1 MALQSDKQFY
11 NTLIDYLESAANS
24 YVVLSGTKIV
34 SNVERL
40 QDEVEQFSSSFRDVE
55 TFLEKSKFFTI
66 GVSYYDRERKL
77 YYWVDK
83 AANYSDIEQQFQGQ
97 SVTQIAIVDKK
108 GQSKSKEADRLIL
121 NALTDFYNAF
131 AVDIGDE
138 YLFSYLIGT
147 IIKLTSSEVGLLTVF
162 QDNERRDYSMG
173 FNSTS
178 LDYIKYDGKN
188 ITDFLLETRE
198 ILMVHDVEADEK
210 LQLSLEHSGFIKT
223 FIFAPILSKG
233 EVIAIIYLINKSFP
247 LVAKDVDDYDYRFL
261 STLSIQIAS
270 IISNALLY
278 KKIIELNDFNE
289 NILENI
295 PAGILSATAEGEVI
309 FSNKYMRDLTARI
322 SVPSED
328 FLFIINEKSEGEFF
342 NQEFKIPA
350 QPGIMYFSVSK
361 RFIKIGEK
369 PGFYLYTIIDI
380 SQEKDMEIQLIKT
393 EKLAVAGELISG
405 IAHEIKNPLTSIK
418 GFADLL
424 SQRIDDKDFVLK
436 FANIVSNEVNRLNN
450 IIERFLS
457 FARPDIGVM
466 SVVNLN
472 DTINEVIEIVAFHI
486 RQNNIELLSKIEYDI
501 NIYGNKEL
509 LTQVFMNMILNSIQ
523 AFRDMERDK
532 NMIQIFASVINN
544 KVELVFEDNGVGIAK
559 ENQEKVF
566 NPFYTTKSQ
575 GSGLGL
581 SISYKIINEHRGSIV
596 IDSKKGEYTRMIM
609 SFPVYKKG
617 GETG

>member
-1 MALQSDKQFY
+1 MALQTDKQFY

-40 QDEVEQFSSSFRDVE
+40 QDEVEQFSSSFRDLE

-66 GVSYYDRERKL
+66 DVSYYDREREL
-77 YYWVDK
+77 YYWADK
-83 AANYSDIEQQFQGQ
+83 AENYSDIEQEFQGQ
-97 SVTQIAIVDKK
+97 SVTQIAVVDKK

-173 FNSTS
+173 FKSTS

-188 ITDFLLETRE
+188 ITDYLLETRE
-198 ILMVHDVEADEK
+198 ILMVHDVEANEK

-233 EVIAIIYLINKSFP
+233 EVIAIIYLVNKSFP
-247 LVAKDVDDYDYRFL
+247 LVAKEVDNYDYRFL

-295 PAGILSATAEGEVI
+295 SAGILSATAEGEVI
-309 FSNKYMRDLTARI
+309 FNNRYMRDLTMRI
-322 SVPSED
+322 SVLSED

-342 NQEFKIPA
+342 NQEFKIPT

-436 FANIVSNEVNRLNN
+436 FANIVSNEINRLNN

-472 DTINEVIEIVAFHI
+472 DTINEVIEIIAFHI
-486 RQNNIELLSKIEYDI
+486 RQNNIELLNNIEYDI

-523 AFRDMERDK
+523 AFRDIERDK
-532 NMIQIFASVINN
+532 NIIQIFASVTNN